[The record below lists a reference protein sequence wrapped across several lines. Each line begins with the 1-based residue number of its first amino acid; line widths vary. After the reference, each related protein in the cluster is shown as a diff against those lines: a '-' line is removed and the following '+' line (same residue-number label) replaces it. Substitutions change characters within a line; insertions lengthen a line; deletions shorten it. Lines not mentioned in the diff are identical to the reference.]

1 MLDPKLIRE
10 KPDEVKANLEKRKKP
25 EYIEMVDEFLDVDKI
40 WRETDVKVNELRKQR
55 NTYAKNI
62 AKAKGDEKKKLI
74 AEMKDINS
82 KLSDSEK
89 IYHEKQDRRQYLL
102 DRIPNLLDASVP
114 YGEDDKG
121 NVPIR
126 TWGEKPEFNFTPLD
140 HHELLVILDIA
151 ELERARKTSGS
162 RFYFLK
168 NEAVILE
175 MALMRYAIDILRKHD
190 VEIYSTPSMVR
201 ERMLYGTGF
210 LPTGAEDIYKIEGE
224 DLSLIGTS
232 EVTLAGLHADE
243 VFTEDELPK
252 HYAGFSTNYRTEASA
267 TTKDD
272 KGIFRVHEFKKV
284 EMFTYCLPENSEAEQ
299 ERMFAIAE
307 EIFKGLDMHYRVVNI
322 CTGDI
327 GAVAAKKYDIEVWL
341 PGQNRYR
348 EVVSCSNCTDYQTRR
363 LKIRYR
369 EKEGAPIKGLVHTL
383 NSTAITSTRPMIA
396 IFENFQ
402 QEDGTV
408 LIPSALVPYTGF
420 DKIIPVNKKIKTE

>member
-10 KPDEVKANLEKRKKP
+10 KPDEVKANLAKRKKP
-25 EYIEMVDEFLDVDKI
+25 EYIEMVDEFLEVDRI
-40 WRETDVKVNELRKQR
+40 WRETDVIVNELRKQR
-55 NTYAKNI
+55 NIYAKNI
-62 AKAKGDEKKKLI
+62 AKAKGDEKQKLI
-74 AEMKDINS
+74 ADMKDINS

-89 IYHEKQDRRQYLL
+89 IYNEKQDRRQFLL
-102 DRIPNLLDASVP
+102 DRIPNLLHDSVP
-114 YGEDDKG
+114 YGEDDEG

-126 TWGEKPEFNFTPLD
+126 SWGEKPEFNFTPLD
-140 HHELLVILDIA
+140 HHELLDILDIA

-162 RFYFLK
+162 RFYYLK
-168 NEAVILE
+168 NDAVILE

-190 VEIYSTPSMVR
+190 VEIFSTPSMVR

-232 EVTLAGLHADE
+232 EVTLAGLHTDE

-252 HYAGFSTNYRTEASA
+252 HYAGFSNNYRTEASA

-284 EMFTYCLPENSEAEQ
+284 EMFTYSLPENSEAEQ

-307 EIFKGLDMHYRVVNI
+307 EIFKGLDLHYQVVNI

-369 EKEGAPIKGLVHTL
+369 EKEGSPIKGLVHTL
-383 NSTAITSTRPMIA
+383 NSTALTTTRPMIA
-396 IFENFQ
+396 ILENFQ

-408 LIPSALVPYTGF
+408 LIPNALVPYTGF
-420 DKIIPVNKKIKTE
+420 DKISPVNKK

>member
-10 KPDEVKANLEKRKKP
+10 KPDEVKENLAKRKKP
-25 EYIEMVDEFLDVDKI
+25 EYIEMVDEFLGVDKI

-55 NTYAKNI
+55 NIYAKNI
-62 AKAKGDEKKKLI
+62 AKAKGDEKQKLI
-74 AEMKDINS
+74 AEMKEINS
-82 KLSDSEK
+82 NLSDSEK
-89 IYHEKQDRRQYLL
+89 IYHDKQDRRQFLL
-102 DRIPNLLDASVP
+102 DRIPNLLHDSVP
-114 YGEDDKG
+114 YGEDDEG
-121 NVPIR
+121 NIPIR
-126 TWGEKPEFNFTPLD
+126 TWGEKPEFDFTPLD
-140 HHELLVILDIA
+140 HHELLDILDIA

-162 RFYFLK
+162 RFYYLK

-175 MALMRYAIDILRKHD
+175 MALMRYALDILRKHD

-243 VFTEDELPK
+243 VFIEAELPK

-284 EMFTYCLPENSEAEQ
+284 EMFTYSLPENSAAEQ

-307 EIFKGLDMHYRVVNI
+307 EIFKGLDMHYQVVNI

-383 NSTAITSTRPMIA
+383 NSTAITTTRPMIA
-396 IFENFQ
+396 ILENFQ

-408 LIPSALVPYTGF
+408 LIPKGLVPYTGF
-420 DKIIPVNKKIKTE
+420 DKISPVNKK